1 MHLNANTWKPRCF
14 MIPSPVNQLRHSD
27 ICDLKGI
34 QEISSDSV
42 VVEGIKDFEAEAW
55 VFLSLTG

>member
-1 MHLNANTWKPRCF
+1 